1 MGQEQE
7 LWQLAEATL
16 DNTLDAAGQQAL
28 EQRLADPA
36 FAAAF
41 NDSLNTLRSL
51 RESSKRKAFRATLRQ
66 IEAEQRAPK
75 PAGKT
80 IQWRGP
86 HFRAAAIAAGM
97 AAVVSLGAVL
107 AFHAA
112 GPKQV
117 TGTQYQQLVHK
128 VDKLERSQ
136 SDIKKDIRDIKEQRA
151 QANAPAAP
159 AYTGTATGFALTNN
173 GYVVTNYHVTQG
185 SDSVYIQAHGN
196 VYKAN
201 VVAFDAN
208 TDISILKIEDEDFRF
223 GKGDLPYTFAPAK
236 SMLGARIYTL
246 GFPQDDIV
254 YNEGYISS
262 RNGFEG
268 DSAQYRLELP
278 SDPGQSGSP
287 ILDAQGNVV
296 AMITGKERQTEGTTF
311 AVSSRTLLRLLH
323 ELPKETGVH
332 LPQTNKLGRLSREQQ
347 VQKMQDYTCMVQ
359 VYKK

>member
-1 MGQEQE
+1 MWQEQE
-7 LWQLAEATL
+7 IWQLAEATL
-16 DNTLDAAGQQAL
+16 DNTLDAAAKQAL

-36 FAAAF
+36 FATAY

-51 RESSKRKAFRATLRQ
+51 RESSKRKAFRSMLRK

-86 HFRAAAIAAGM
+86 HFRAAAIAASM
-97 AAVVSLGAVL
+97 AAIVSLGAVI

-112 GPKQV
+112 SPKTV
-117 TGTQYQQLVHK
+117 TGTQYQQLVHEVNNLK
-128 VDKLERSQ
+128 RTQ
-136 SDIKKDIRDIKEQRA
+136 SATTKDIRDIKEQQA
-151 QANAPAAP
+151 SANAPLAP
-159 AYTGTATGFALTNN
+159 TYTGTATGFALTNN
-173 GYVVTNYHVTQG
+173 GYLVTNYHVTMG

-196 VYKAN
+196 SYKAN
-201 VVAFDAN
+201 VVAFDA
-208 TDISILKIEDEDFRF
+208 DKDVAILKIEDEDFRF
-223 GKGDLPYTFAPAK
+223 GKGELPYTFAPAK

-311 AVSSRTLLRLLH
+311 AVSSRTLLHLLH

-332 LPQTNKLGRLSREQQ
+332 LPQANRLSRLSREQQ